1 MSNLGVSDSDLS
13 NQFSKSAAII
23 SKVYA
28 IGSSKTVKTVSELTS
43 AMGSKYLLLIAE
55 RIPLVQRK
63 QEIEIQ
69 NELIIKA
76 SAERDQMIE
85 IMKNV
90 NLQGVQDDRLMSV
103 VERNFKF
110 QKEQV
115 AKLLEKRNQ
124 LIEINS
130 KEQIQLAMKCFQ
142 ASKEISEYFA
152 PAINSVREEMDI
164 PFDEEAY
171 RNAIEQSWKTSEQS
185 LKEFYSKIK
194 KG

>member
-115 AKLLEKRNQ
+115 ENCWKNV
-124 LIEINS
+124 IN
-130 KEQIQLAMKCFQ
+130 
-142 ASKEISEYFA
+142 
-152 PAINSVREEMDI
+152 
-164 PFDEEAY
+164 
-171 RNAIEQSWKTSEQS
+171 
-185 LKEFYSKIK
+185 
-194 KG
+194 